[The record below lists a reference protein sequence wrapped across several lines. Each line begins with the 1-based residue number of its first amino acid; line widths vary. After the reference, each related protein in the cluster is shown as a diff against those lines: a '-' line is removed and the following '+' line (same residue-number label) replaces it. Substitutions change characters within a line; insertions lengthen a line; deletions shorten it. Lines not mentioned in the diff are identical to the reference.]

1 MKIKILLFTF
11 ISLFLGSCTLT
22 KRYHSIGYQVDWK
35 SNRNTI
41 NQAKKSNPIA
51 VNKSAT
57 PLLANKS
64 LTIIKNSETAVL
76 LIPKSDVKY
85 LLPIEQNSIGKSP
98 RGIKSFIH
106 LAQPKD
112 SATIQKIAVLKQKT
126 NNRFKRLGFTTLFTF
141 LTLGIIDILDGDNSS
156 SGGSWGIESDM
167 SGAFYIA
174 MMIFGL
180 TWFLLLFIAVITW
193 IVYQLS
199 KIIRTQPPGK
209 SGHKNRPGFIG
220 LCLLILGVSSGLI
233 GGATWSIVFIFLAA
247 LLLSLSLI
255 FFLIALF
262 KAIGRIFKAIGRRRK
277 ENKIQN

>member
-64 LTIIKNSETAVL
+64 LTITTNSETAVL

-141 LTLGIIDILDGDNSS
+141 LTLGIIDILDGDNS
-156 SGGSWGIESDM
+156 GCPPFAMICMEV
-167 SGAFYIA
+167 SGAWILA
-174 MMIFGL
+174 AVIFGL
-180 TWFLLLFIAVITW
+180 TWYLLFWIAVITW
-193 IVYQLS
+193 IVYQ
-199 KIIRTQPPGK
+199 IRK
-209 SGHKNRPGFIG
+209 S
-220 LCLLILGVSSGLI
+220 
-233 GGATWSIVFIFLAA
+233 FL
-247 LLLSLSLI
+247 
-255 FFLIALF
+255 
-262 KAIGRIFKAIGRRRK
+262 
-277 ENKIQN
+277 

>member
-64 LTIIKNSETAVL
+64 LTITTNSETAVL

-112 SATIQKIAVLKQKT
+112 SARIQKIAVLKQKT
-126 NNRFKRLGFTTLFTF
+126 NNRFARLVSTTLFTF
-141 LTLGIIDILDGDNSS
+141 LTLKIIDFFDGDD
-156 SGGSWGIESDM
+156 SDW
-167 SGAFYIA
+167 SNAYVFALLFFVYLWI
-174 MMIFGL
+174 
-180 TWFLLLFIAVITW
+180 LLLFIALITW
-193 IVYQLS
+193 VVYQIKKLS
-199 KIIRTQPPGK
+199 YNIN
-209 SGHKNRPGFIG
+209 H
-220 LCLLILGVSSGLI
+220 
-233 GGATWSIVFIFLAA
+233 
-247 LLLSLSLI
+247 
-255 FFLIALF
+255 
-262 KAIGRIFKAIGRRRK
+262 
-277 ENKIQN
+277 

>member
-51 VNKSAT
+51 VNKSVT

-64 LTIIKNSETAVL
+64 LFEITDSESEMSAVT
-76 LIPKSDVKY
+76 KSDVQQSR
-85 LLPIEQNSIGKSP
+85 PIEQNSIGKSP

-141 LTLGIIDILDGDNSS
+141 LTLGIIDILDGDNS
-156 SGGSWGIESDM
+156 GCPPFAMICMEV
-167 SGAFYIA
+167 SGAWILA
-174 MMIFGL
+174 AVIFGL
-180 TWFLLLFIAVITW
+180 TWYLLFWIAVITW
-193 IVYQLS
+193 IVYQ
-199 KIIRTQPPGK
+199 IRK
-209 SGHKNRPGFIG
+209 S
-220 LCLLILGVSSGLI
+220 
-233 GGATWSIVFIFLAA
+233 FL
-247 LLLSLSLI
+247 
-255 FFLIALF
+255 
-262 KAIGRIFKAIGRRRK
+262 
-277 ENKIQN
+277 

>member
-41 NQAKKSNPIA
+41 NQAKKNNPIA

-64 LTIIKNSETAVL
+64 LTITTNSETAVL
-76 LIPKSDVKY
+76 LIPKSDVKH

-141 LTLGIIDILDGDNSS
+141 LTLGIIDILDGDNS
-156 SGGSWGIESDM
+156 GCPPFAMICMEV
-167 SGAFYIA
+167 SGAWILA
-174 MMIFGL
+174 AVIFGL
-180 TWFLLLFIAVITW
+180 TWYLLFWIAVITW
-193 IVYQLS
+193 IVYQ
-199 KIIRTQPPGK
+199 IRK
-209 SGHKNRPGFIG
+209 S
-220 LCLLILGVSSGLI
+220 
-233 GGATWSIVFIFLAA
+233 FL
-247 LLLSLSLI
+247 
-255 FFLIALF
+255 
-262 KAIGRIFKAIGRRRK
+262 
-277 ENKIQN
+277 